1 MTRFRA
7 VILDVDGT
15 LVDSNDAHAKSWVE
29 ALAEYGYTVPFE
41 KVRPLIGKGGD
52 KVLPEVA
59 GISEDSPEGQKIS
72 QRRSEI
78 FKERYLPHIH
88 AFPCARE
95 LLQHMRERG
104 LKLAVASSSKPDE
117 LRALLQLVGA
127 TDLVEEKTSS
137 QDAKD
142 SKPSPEPVQVTLQH
156 IGYPPDQ
163 VVMLGDT
170 PYDIE
175 SAQKVGVA
183 TIALRSGGW
192 SDRDLANAIAIYND
206 TADLLEHYDSSPLA

>member
-1 MTRFRA
+1 MTHFRG
-7 VILDVDGT
+7 VILDIDGT
-15 LVDSNDAHAKSWVE
+15 LIDSNDAHAKSWVE
-29 ALAEYGYTVPFE
+29 ALATYGYTVPFE

-59 GISEDSPEGQKIS
+59 GISEDSPEGQNIS

-78 FKERYLPHIH
+78 FKERYLPHIR

-127 TDLVEEKTSS
+127 TDLVEEKISS
-137 QDAKD
+137 KDAKD
-142 SKPSPEPVQVTLQH
+142 SKPSPEPVQVTLQR
-156 IGYPPDQ
+156 IGYPPEQ

-175 SAQKVGVA
+175 SAQKIGVS
-183 TIALRSGGW
+183 TIAMRSGGW
-192 SDRDLANAIAIYND
+192 SDRDLASAIAIYNN
-206 TADLLEHYDSSPLA
+206 TADLLEHYDSSSLA

>member
-15 LVDSNDAHAKSWVE
+15 LVDSNDAHAKAWVQ

-78 FKERYLPHIH
+78 FKERYLPHIR

-127 TDLVEEKTSS
+127 ADLVEEKTSS
-137 QDAKD
+137 KDAKD
-142 SKPSPEPVQVTLQH
+142 SKPSPEPVQVTLQRL
-156 IGYPPDQ
+156 GYPPDQ

-192 SDRDLANAIAIYND
+192 SDFDLANAIAIYDN